1 MTPADII
8 EIGPTHRLAGR
19 APRRKRRAQR
29 KGQAASRSPGKMGA
43 RRAAGAQPDSAW
55 IRLRHKLSEGAEQ
68 AKADASVGLATLGA
82 VYFKRC
88 VQFGLV

>member
-1 MTPADII
+1 
-8 EIGPTHRLAGR
+8 
-19 APRRKRRAQR
+19 
-29 KGQAASRSPGKMGA
+29 MGA